1 MNVHSFIYILS
12 TFCLKRIFQSNE
24 GPIGGVSVSEGK
36 GKQLAT
42 DSETTPLDMMKP
54 EKTSALK
61 PDLHSS
67 DGYHKYRSFLPSR
80 LCKITR

>member
-12 TFCLKRIFQSNE
+12 TFCLTRIFQSNE

-42 DSETTPLDMMKP
+42 DSETTPLDMMKS
-54 EKTSALK
+54 EKTSALM
-61 PDLHSS
+61 PDLLHQM
-67 DGYHKYRSFLPSR
+67 DTTNAVHSFLPV
-80 LCKITR
+80 CAK